1 MHDQIALGPAIRR
14 IRESRAMTERMI
26 ADVVGDEWFWQP
38 GEGMNH
44 IAWHLGHLAFAQ
56 YFLCLKRQRDR
67 TVEDES
73 LITTKF
79 LKKYKQG
86 SVPKGDPEANFSVE
100 EIRSVLAGVHE
111 RSLAELAERAD
122 VELLVPSP
130 PQHPIFETKLGA
142 VEWCS
147 QHEMMHCGQIA
158 LLRRLMGKPPRW

>member
-1 MHDQIALGPAIRR
+1 MPTTRLASALDR
-14 IRESRAMTERMI
+14 IRDSRSMTERMI
-26 ADVVGDEWFWQP
+26 DDVQGDEWLWQP

-44 IAWHLGHLAFAQ
+44 IAWHLGHLAFAE

-67 TVEDES
+67 TIEDES

-86 SVPKGDPEANFSVE
+86 SVPTGDPGDNYSVE
-100 EIRSVLAGVHE
+100 EIRAILDAVHE
-111 RSLAELAERAD
+111 RAMTELAERTD
-122 VELLVPSP
+122 EELLVPSP

-147 QHEMMHCGQIA
+147 QHEMMHAGQIA
-158 LLRRLMGKPPRW
+158 VLRRLMGKSPRW